1 MGFFALGAYAAGV
14 GLQAYGQY
22 QAGKAAHDEANYL
35 ARVARQDAAAARQ
48 KAQFDQ
54 LRQLKLAAKKK
65 GALKAKLA
73 ASGADI
79 GVGTPILL
87 QEELAEELEL
97 ENRLIGHEGEVAAM
111 RYESEAELHKV
122 RGDNARSAGRI
133 NMTNTLLQG
142 FGMGAMFAKMGG
154 MFSGQTGT
162 FSSASTGSGPYA
174 GTMGGG
180 PTGGASRS
188 MIG

>member
-1 MGFFALGAYAAGV
+1 MGWLALAAYGVGV

-22 QAGKAAHDEANYL
+22 EAGKAAHDEADYL
-35 ARVARQDAAAARQ
+35 ARVAEQDAAAARA
-48 KAQFDQ
+48 KAKFDQ
-54 LRQLKLAAKKK
+54 LRQLKEAAKRK
-65 GALKAKLA
+65 GSLKAKLA
-73 ASGADI
+73 ASGADV

-97 ENRLIGHEGEVAAM
+97 ENRLIGHEGEVKAL
-111 RYESEAELHKV
+111 RYESEAELHRI
-122 RGDNARSAGRI
+122 RGDNARAAGRI

-142 FGMGAMFAKMGG
+142 FGKF
-154 MFSGQTGT
+154 GT
-162 FSSASTGSGPYA
+162 SQAATGSGSYA

-180 PTGGASRS
+180 PTGGGSRS